1 MELHIV
7 TGHSMSPTLPNGTLF
22 FTRRPSRKKLTSG
35 RIVTFG
41 DAEKDELPAVKR
53 IIGCPGDVV
62 ELRGRSVYVN
72 GRWLM
77 EPYIIPPNEDYD
89 PEQTTLCANGY
100 YVLGDN
106 RPNSVD
112 SRLFGPI
119 QQREINGVMLFAIRR
134 KGENHELTR

>member
-1 MELHIV
+1 MELCII
-7 TGHSMSPTLPNGTLF
+7 TGNSMSPTMPEGTIF
-22 FTRRPSRKKLTSG
+22 FTVRPSPRKLKRG
-35 RIVTFG
+35 RVIIFG
-41 DAEKDELPAVKR
+41 YGGKDDMPMAKR

-62 ELRGRSVYVN
+62 ELRGRSVFVN

-89 PEQTTLCANGY
+89 PEQITLCAGEY

-119 QQREINGVMLFAIRR
+119 QQREINGVMLFAIRL